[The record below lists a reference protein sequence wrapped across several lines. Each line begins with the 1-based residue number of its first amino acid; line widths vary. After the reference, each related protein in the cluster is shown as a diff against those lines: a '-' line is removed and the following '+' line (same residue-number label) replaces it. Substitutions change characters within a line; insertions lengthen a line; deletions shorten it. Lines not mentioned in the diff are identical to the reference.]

1 MMKTQDILDMWVIDT
16 KLDDLN
22 LDLESIK
29 VPMLHGKYLA
39 LLSKERAKVRELT
52 ANKKTLTRLLIAYY
66 SGKATQDELE
76 KLGRDQFMERVIRGD
91 IDERVNN
98 DASMIRLESMLGLHQ
113 ECVMVLEEIMR
124 SINNRGFQIKN
135 VIDWRKLTV
144 GMK

>member
-1 MMKTQDILDMWVIDT
+1 MTTQEILDMWASDT

-39 LLSKERAKVRELT
+39 LLSKERGKVRELT
-52 ANKKTLTRLLIAYY
+52 ASKKTLTRLLTAYY
-66 SGKATQDELE
+66 TGKATPDDLS
-76 KLGRDQFMERVIRGD
+76 KLGREQFLERVLRGD
-91 IDERVNN
+91 VEDRILN
-98 DASMIRLESMLGLHQ
+98 DPAMVRLESTLGMHQ
-113 ECVMVLEEIMR
+113 ECVLVLEEIMK

-135 VIDWRKLTV
+135 VIDWRRLTV

>member
-76 KLGRDQFMERVIRGD
+76 KLGRDQFMERV
-91 IDERVNN
+91 
-98 DASMIRLESMLGLHQ
+98 
-113 ECVMVLEEIMR
+113 EIMR

>member
-1 MMKTQDILDMWVIDT
+1 MTTQEILDMWASDT

-39 LLSKERAKVRELT
+39 LLSKERGKVRELT
-52 ANKKTLTRLLIAYY
+52 ASKKTLTRLLTSYY
-66 SGKATQDELE
+66 TGKATPEDLS
-76 KLGRDQFMERVIRGD
+76 KLGREQFLERVLRGD
-91 IDERVNN
+91 IEDRILN
-98 DASMIRLESMLGLHQ
+98 DHAMIRLESTLGMHQ
-113 ECVMVLEEIMR
+113 ECVLVLEEIMK

-135 VIDWRKLTV
+135 VIDWRRLTV